1 MTQFKSYSEYSEN
14 TEDYQ
19 ILALALIGVACA
31 FFVEPVIEANP
42 YIFYL
47 PILVVGAMNGRML
60 KRAEDL

>member
-47 PILVVGAMNGRML
+47 PILVVGAMNGRMSV
-60 KRAEDL
+60 